1 MDNNIMHFTKGTRNF
16 VVRFEKKEVFIGTM
30 GYLGN
35 IAAQMVC
42 HEEMAPLKWKATGTC
57 INLEDKDGNLCLAVG
72 YKLPRFQ
79 RRQKS
84 LQKLE
89 ALFQS

>member
-1 MDNNIMHFTKGTRNF
+1 MDANIMHYEKKGRNF
-16 VVRFEKKEVFIGTM
+16 VISIEEREVFVGTH

-35 IAAQMVC
+35 IAAQLVC
-42 HEEMAPLKWKATGTC
+42 HEEMAPLKWRATGTC
-57 INLEDKDGNLCLAVG
+57 INLPDADGNICLAVG